1 MCAICNCCTHLV
13 HNDNDSDGSGCCGS
27 SEWLLHAA
35 DWHNC
40 KPFFQRHRGAFQEL
54 KAFCPG
60 SAAHLHFRT
69 ILVRTRSRAA
79 VACFGKHELIYKHGR
94 PTRRPIQFTAV

>member
-40 KPFFQRHRGAFQEL
+40 KPFFHRGTEEPF
-54 KAFCPG
+54 KNFKP
-60 SAAHLHFRT
+60 SAQAALRT
-69 ILVRTRSRAA
+69 CTSERSLFALAA
-79 VACFGKHELIYKHGR
+79 VL
-94 PTRRPIQFTAV
+94 Q